1 MEKLSDAQVLENFEK
16 AMKSRG
22 LSTLK
27 PTKEK
32 ETMESKPINT
42 IRQTIG
48 LGGAPNCITLEIQF
62 TAEEGAMESI
72 MVRKMEDTI
81 NNAMKFK
88 ELNGMTFSPELRS
101 AGAPPSAAPQA
112 PAGPVGSSNPTCKHG
127 TRIFKQGNGAKG
139 PWQAWMCPT
148 PKDTPDQCK
157 PDWITK
163 K

>member
-1 MEKLSDAQVLENFEK
+1 LTDKISDAQVLENFEK
-16 AMKSRG
+16 ACIQRG
-22 LSTLK
+22 IK
-27 PTKEK
+27 PLTTQKEK
-32 ETMESKPINT
+32 QMDQRPINT

-48 LGGAPNCITLEIQF
+48 LGGAPNCLTLEIQF

-72 MVRKMEDTI
+72 MAKKMDDVI
-81 NNAMKFK
+81 NLALKFK
-88 ELNGMTFSPELRS
+88 ELNGLMFSPETRS
-101 AGAPPSAAPQA
+101 SSAPPSAAPQA

-148 PKDTPDQCK
+148 PKDTHDQCK